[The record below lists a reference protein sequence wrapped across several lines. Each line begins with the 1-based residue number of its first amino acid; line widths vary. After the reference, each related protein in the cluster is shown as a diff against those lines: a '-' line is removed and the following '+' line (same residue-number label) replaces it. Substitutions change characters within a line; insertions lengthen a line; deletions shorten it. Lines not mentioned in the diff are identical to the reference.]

1 MGLFLNFRGE
11 KMNAFEIIVFIVGIL
26 GVFSKIHIKTN
37 VKGTFI
43 SFIEIFGMII
53 IKLAFIAMVTLP
65 IYFNFWKN
73 S

>member
-11 KMNAFEIIVFIVGIL
+11 KMNTYEIIIFIVGIL
-26 GVFSKIHIKTN
+26 GIFSKIHIKTN
-37 VKGTFI
+37 TKGTFI

-53 IKLAFIAMVTLP
+53 IKLAFIAMVLLP
-65 IYFNFWKN
+65 VYFTFLKN

>member
-1 MGLFLNFRGE
+1 
-11 KMNAFEIIVFIVGIL
+11 MNTYEIIIFIVGIL

-37 VKGTFI
+37 IRSTFI
-43 SFIEIFGMII
+43 SFVEIFGMII
-53 IKLAFIAMVTLP
+53 IKLAFIAMIILP

>member
-11 KMNAFEIIVFIVGIL
+11 KMNSYEIIIFIVGIL

-37 VKGTFI
+37 TRSTFI

-53 IKLAFIAMVTLP
+53 IKLAFIAMIILP
-65 IYFNFWKN
+65 VYFTFWKN

>member
-11 KMNAFEIIVFIVGIL
+11 KMNTYEIIIFIVGIF

-37 VKGTFI
+37 TRSTFI

-53 IKLAFIAMVTLP
+53 IKLAFIAMVILP